1 MKGFRVIGQPILIA
15 MVLALGVRSA
25 VRIFSIPTP
34 SMEPTLRVGD
44 HIAVTPYHT
53 SLPRRGDVVV
63 FRSPVNRD
71 ELLVKRVIAVPG
83 DLVESRE
90 GHLLVSGHHAG
101 DAGSVV
107 PQIVPAECYFVLGD
121 NRVNSYD
128 SRQWGVLSRD
138 LIVGRARLVLW
149 SSGSGAMEPQANAS
163 PRRSSPLPTP
173 SLRIERL
180 FKPIQ

>member
-1 MKGFRVIGQPILIA
+1 MKAFRVIGQPILIA

-25 VRIFSIPTP
+25 VRIFAIPTP

-53 SLPRRGDVVV
+53 ALPQRGDVVV
-63 FRSPVNRD
+63 FHSPLNRD
-71 ELLVKRVIAVPG
+71 ELLVKRVVAVTG

-90 GHLLVSGHHAG
+90 GHLLVGGHAAG
-101 DAGSVV
+101 EAASFV

-121 NRVNSYD
+121 NRANSYD

-149 SSGSGAMEPQANAS
+149 SSGSGAMEPQANAA
-163 PRRSSPLPTP
+163 PRRSSPLPSP
-173 SLRIERL
+173 SLRFERL
-180 FKPIQ
+180 FKPIN

>member
-1 MKGFRVIGQPILIA
+1 MKAFRVIGQPILIA

-25 VRIFSIPTP
+25 VRIFAIPTR

-44 HIAVTPYHT
+44 HIAVMPYRT
-53 SLPRRGDVVV
+53 SLPQRGDVVV
-63 FRSPVNRD
+63 FHSPLNRD
-71 ELLVKRVIAVPG
+71 ELLVKRVVAVPG

-90 GHLLVSGHHAG
+90 GHLLVGGHAAG
-101 DAGSVV
+101 EAGSVAA
-107 PQIVPAECYFVLGD
+107 QIVPAECYFVLGD
-121 NRVNSYD
+121 NRANSYD

-149 SSGSGAMEPQANAS
+149 SSGSGAMEPQANAA
-163 PRRSSPLPTP
+163 PRRPSPLPSP
-173 SLRIERL
+173 SLRFERL